1 MSRRTI
7 AVTVLGAF
15 AIVAAAHLVFRFS
28 RPIRRSPTFR
38 SGSSCR
44 CSRSDSFS
52 SRPHR
57 ATGWSWA
64 RLWHWESHG
73 WGTAHLHRRVAA
85 APAVERAAD
94 PPWVVGLYTFA
105 VFAMVAVCASAAGIL
120 VVPVAIYA
128 SCVGE
133 WFETAGFEVARRRD
147 VAGSRWQDD
156 LHRPDLVEVGDA
168 VRGLPCAVDAVLL
181 HAARG
186 AQAQCRSM

>member
-1 MSRRTI
+1 MDLVDGD
-7 AVTVLGAF
+7 AAFLVLVGLVLCAQLTY
-15 AIVAAAHLVFRFS
+15 IVAL
-28 RPIRRSPTFR
+28 RPYRRSSVLRTR
-38 SGSSCR
+38 
-44 CSRSDSFS
+44 
-52 SRPHR
+52 
-57 ATGWSWA
+57 
-64 RLWHWESHG
+64 
-73 WGTAHLHRRVAA
+73 
-85 APAVERAAD
+85 
-94 PPWVVGLYTFA
+94 PWVVGLYIFA

-168 VRGLPCAVDAVLL
+168 VRGLPCAVDAVLV